1 MAKKSKSKDIKLTK
15 DEIENIKNLR
25 ENFNNITVQLG
36 ELELSRIQTEQRLE
50 QIQTDKLTLE
60 TRYNELATME
70 RNVVNELQSK
80 YGIGSLDLT
89 TGVFKPQK

>member
-80 YGIGSLDLT
+80 YGVGSLDLT